1 MAKSSKLEFILGQD
15 DWETYIERLEL
26 YFVANDIAVEKQTAV
41 LLTKIS
47 ADTYTLV
54 RDLCAPTKPKD
65 KTFQQLVDIVSTHLC
80 PKPSETMER

>member
-1 MAKSSKLEFILGQD
+1 MAKASKLDFTLGQD

-47 ADTYTLV
+47 TDTYTLV
-54 RDLCAPTKPKD
+54 RDLCTPTKPKY
-65 KTFQQLVDIVSTHLC
+65 KTFQQLVNIVSV
-80 PKPSETMER
+80 